1 MIIILCYIQNS
12 RRIYEDRTMCK
23 ILEKIG
29 GLNAGELLSKYNISL
44 TPPIN
49 LSLLIERI
57 GISAYSVD
65 FTEAEEAAKYP
76 KGTIVGAALSFD
88 DDLDIMYAQGLTPNR
103 IRFTV
108 AHELAHCC
116 LHAPDLKIKH
126 IELRT
131 SEMNEVENAKEI
143 AANIFAG
150 ELLIPEKPL
159 LDIFGALLKPSISAL
174 ARIFQV
180 SDNVMRARL
189 KYLELPIIE

>member
-1 MIIILCYIQNS
+1 
-12 RRIYEDRTMCK
+12 MCK

-76 KGTIVGAALSFD
+76 KGAIVGAAVSFD
-88 DDLDIMYAQGLTPNR
+88 DDLDIMYAQGLTSNR

-131 SEMNEVENAKEI
+131 SEMNESDNAKEI
-143 AANIFAG
+143 EANTFAG
-150 ELLIPEKPL
+150 ELLIPEKSL
-159 LDIFGALLKPSISAL
+159 LDIFGALLKPSVSAL

-189 KYLELPIIE
+189 EYLELPIIE